1 MEKMKLFAGILVFG
15 SLWGF
20 SECIIGSTLHNAQL
34 PAGAIMTGLFAVV
47 LMVMSRMLYKQ
58 RGMQFGM
65 GIVAGMLRLFSPFG
79 SNLGFF
85 ICSAIAIMAEGIIF
99 ELIWYRT
106 SLDLKELKPLRMSS
120 GMGVITA
127 YCCYVGGY
135 IVTQVLTPVLS
146 SAGFYIENLIVFI
159 PQMLATGLLAALIG
173 GIVVPTILS
182 LRKLDLA
189 IKDRLY
195 YPVTI
200 GVSALCWFVVIANTI
215 FVSSV

>member
-1 MEKMKLFAGILVFG
+1 MEKMKLFAGIIVFG

-20 SECIIGSTLHNAQL
+20 SEVIFGSTLHNTQL
-34 PAGAIMTGLFAVV
+34 PAGAIMTGLFAVG

-65 GIVAGMLRLFSPFG
+65 GIVAGALRFFSPFN

-85 ICSAIAIMAEGIIF
+85 ICSAIAIMAEGLIF

-106 SLDLKELKPLRMSS
+106 SLDFKELKPLRISS
-120 GMGVITA
+120 SMGVITA

-135 IVTQVLTPVLS
+135 IVTQILTPVLS

-173 GIVVPTILS
+173 GVIVPATLQ
-182 LRKLDLA
+182 LKKLDLK

-195 YPVTI
+195 YPTAL
-200 GVSALCWFVVIANTI
+200 GVSALCWFILVGNWLLLG
-215 FVSSV
+215 S

>member
-1 MEKMKLFAGILVFG
+1 
-15 SLWGF
+15 
-20 SECIIGSTLHNAQL
+20 
-34 PAGAIMTGLFAVV
+34 
-47 LMVMSRMLYKQ
+47 
-58 RGMQFGM
+58 M

-173 GIVVPTILS
+173 GVVVPVTL
-182 LRKLDLA
+182 LLKKRLDIT

-195 YPVTI
+195 YPTTI
-200 GVSALCWFVVIANTI
+200 GVSILCWFIVIANTI
-215 FVSSV
+215 LISSI